1 MHDATYWAEQLNNRS
16 VSFPEY
22 VATITKKVE
31 KINPTLN
38 ALVTFDPEVALKQY
52 QATSFEKKL
61 FGNQPLPLKM
71 LGQNKAGWSATSASQ
86 LFATTTASQTP
97 NFVKRLEQIGFIP
110 LGQTNAPEFGFKNIT
125 DPTLYGVTRNP
136 WNTLYSPGGSSGGA
150 AAAVASGIFPIA
162 GASDGGGSIRIPASF
177 SGLIG
182 LKPTRGTMPVGPN
195 EWRSWQGASI
205 NFALTISM
213 RDTKRLFYAMRTSQ
227 ASAPYQAPKAEWQHT
242 EETVSKKPLKIAFS
256 TQSPVG
262 ETISDTAI
270 QAVKEAASFLA
281 QQGHSVSEI
290 NYPID
295 GQAMM
300 ESYYVM
306 NGGETAAMF
315 ADINAQRQTKVKI
328 QDMELMTW
336 ALYQYG
342 EKIAAKTYINA
353 LQYWDYLSQK
363 MEALFTEYDL
373 FLTPTT
379 AFSAPLIEEDLQS
392 NSIRA
397 NLLEIET
404 ASEKKAAQLVYEMF
418 EKSYHLTPY
427 TQLANLTGQP
437 AISLPTALT
446 DNHLPLGIQFMASK
460 GREDLLLSVGELFE
474 QHQKFHL
481 PKQIQ

>member
-1 MHDATYWAEQLNNRS
+1 MYDATYWAEQLNNDLI
-16 VSFPEY
+16 SFPEY
-22 VATITKKVE
+22 VATIAKKVE
-31 KINPTLN
+31 KSNPTLN
-38 ALVTFDPEVALKQY
+38 ALVTFDPEVALKHY
-52 QATSFEKKL
+52 QNNTHQKRL
-61 FGNQPLPLKM
+61 FGGQPLPLKM
-71 LGQNKAGWSATSASQ
+71 LGQNKTGWSATSASK
-86 LFATTTASQTP
+86 LFSKAKASQTP
-97 NFVKRLEQIGFIP
+97 NFVQRLEQIGFTP

-125 DPTLYGVTRNP
+125 DPALYGVTRNP

-150 AAAVASGIFPIA
+150 AAAVASGMFPIA

-182 LKPTRGTMPVGPN
+182 LKPTRGTMPVGPD

-205 NFALTISM
+205 NFALTMSM
-213 RDTKRLFYAMRTSQ
+213 RDTRSLFYAMRTSQ
-227 ASAPYQAPKAEWQHT
+227 PSAPYQAPKVEWQHT
-242 EETVSKKPLKIAFS
+242 KETVITTPLKIAFS

-270 QAVKEAASFLA
+270 QAVKKAARFLEE
-281 QQGHSVSEI
+281 QGHAVTEI
-290 NYPID
+290 AYPID

-315 ADINAQRQTKVKI
+315 ADINATREEKVTAKE
-328 QDMELMTW
+328 MELMTW

-342 EKIAAKTYINA
+342 EKIAAASYIKALHHWDDLAKKT
-353 LQYWDYLSQK
+353 
-363 MEALFTEYDL
+363 EALFTEYDL

-392 NSIRA
+392 DSIRA
-397 NLLEIET
+397 QLIEIE
-404 ASEKKAAQLVYEMF
+404 SVDEKKAAQLVYEMF
-418 EKSYHLTPY
+418 EKSYRLTPY

-437 AISLPTALT
+437 AISLPTAVT
-446 DNHLPLGIQFMASK
+446 GSNLPLGIQFMASK
-460 GREDLLLSVGELFE
+460 GREDLLLGIGELFE
-474 QHQKFHL
+474 QHQQFHL